1 MAGIIGDQIG
11 FVIAGNTNPNLS
23 TDLDNNTEAVFQ
35 NDLYDVDFQV
45 PPWAYYGAWR
55 VHTANNWGITG
66 TLMLSFKDDYY
77 NRIHILPTR
86 IDLGTLAS
94 TVSRQISVWNAYTN
108 QSATLNDV
116 LIQNGTGISVVGDT
130 LPYVFT
136 PLQERIWEVRITPNG
151 PPEINASILF
161 DFANVADPL
170 PVIIVGNRAVVLPA
184 VPNVPV
190 TERWRWL
197 TDVHVSYDG
206 TEQRVGLRDVP
217 RRNLSTQLT
226 FESDAEVR
234 EQYKTLFS
242 AGGRLFVPYFQY
254 ATTIK
259 QNSAAGATVLVFDTA
274 YVDLRDDDY
283 VLLLMENGAVLIQLD
298 AIGAS
303 SATTKA
309 PLSIDVPAGTRVIA
323 VYPSILPNNLNLSR
337 LAVNNY
343 ATMNLSSEAIYPRDI
358 VRPGGAAGFNTLDG
372 MFILERRPLA
382 DDDIDHV
389 FDTGQVMLDAK
400 TGLFD
405 VDISWDFAKVESDLS
420 FLIRRLGRYACQHRS
435 GIDEMDYWRVFC
447 DEMKGSLNNFLL
459 STYRPDQL
467 LAAEVG
473 VGASGLL
480 LLGPTYVDNFW
491 PALPYHYLALYTD
504 AGIHYAKVTGASKNT
519 EGNCSIT
526 FEPSL
531 PSTPGWNVINQVSY
545 LLKQRIADD
554 EVEWSHY
561 QLDSTIRFRTRTV
574 KE

>member
-1 MAGIIGDQIG
+1 MAGITGYQIG
-11 FVIAGNTNPNLS
+11 FVISGNTNPNLS

-45 PPWAYYGAWR
+45 PPWAYYGQWR
-55 VHTANNWGITG
+55 VHKANNWGIVG
-66 TLMLSFKDDYY
+66 DLMLSFKDDYY

-86 IDLGTLAS
+86 IDLGTVAN
-94 TVSRQISVWNAYTN
+94 TVTRLISVWSAYTN
-108 QSATLNDV
+108 ISATLNDV

-161 DFANVADPL
+161 DFDIVTDPL
-170 PVIIVGNRAVVLPA
+170 PVVIIGNRAVVLPA

-190 TERWRWL
+190 KERWRWL
-197 TDVHVSYDG
+197 TDVHISHDG

-217 RRNLSTQLT
+217 RRNLTTQLA

-254 ATTIK
+254 ATTTK
-259 QNSAAGATVLVFDTA
+259 QAALAGDTVLVFDTS
-274 YVDLRDDDY
+274 YVDLRDEDY
-283 VLLLMENGAVLIQLD
+283 VLLLMEAGAVLVQLD
-298 AIGAS
+298 AIGTS

-309 PLSIDVPAGTRVIA
+309 PLSVAVPKGTRVIA
-323 VYPSILPNNLNLSR
+323 IYPSILPNNLNLSR
-337 LAVNNY
+337 IAVNNY
-343 ATMNLSSEAIYPRDI
+343 ATMNLASEATFPRDV
-358 VRPGGAAGFNTLDG
+358 VRPGSTAGFNTLDG

-389 FDTGQVMLDAK
+389 FDNGQIVMDSK

-405 VDISWDFAKVESDLS
+405 VVTDWDFAKVESDLS

-435 GIDEMDYWRVFC
+435 GVDEMDYWRVFC

-491 PALPYHYLALYTD
+491 PAIPYHYLALYTD

-531 PSTPGWNVINQVSY
+531 PSTAGWNVVNQVSY